1 MAIYHLSVQM
11 ISRAAGRSA
20 VASAAYRSAE
30 RIYDERLG
38 LTMDFSQKQGV
49 EYKEIMLPEG
59 APERLKDRAKL
70 WNEVEAAEKRKN
82 SQLAREVRVAL
93 PVECTREQ
101 QTDLL
106 RDYVKE
112 QFVDKGM
119 IADFAIHRDN
129 DENPHAH
136 IMLTTREIGENGF
149 GKKNRDW
156 NRKESLLEWREEW
169 AKHVNL
175 ELSRSGWGKTIDHR
189 SYEDQGL
196 SIEPTRHI
204 GVDLK
209 KARADGRELIQERMD
224 EYESITRRNGER
236 ILRDPNIALEAITHG
251 QATFSKRD
259 VGRWLNTKTAD
270 AGQFKECLDRVMGS
284 ERLVELGK
292 DRFGRERYTTEE
304 MIQVEKGLL
313 NNSRDLSDRA
323 GHQVEDRFIVQ
334 AERVRTLDPEQAQA
348 LRHITRESGD
358 IALVEGYAGAGKSYM
373 LGAARE
379 AWEAAGYR
387 VRGAALAGKAAEGL
401 EASSGIA
408 SRSIHSLEY
417 AWKRGK
423 DELGRGDVL
432 VIDEAGMVGSR
443 QMGRVLERAKRDGA
457 KVVLVG
463 DTEQLQAIEA
473 GAPMR
478 RIGQEVG
485 QVSMGE
491 IRRQR
496 EDWQKEATRNFAGGK
511 TKEALEAYQERGHV
525 HAHESQEGA
534 MRAIVQAWDEHRRE
548 RPRETQIMLAYRR
561 DEVRELNLQAKQ
573 IRRDA
578 GELGRD
584 FSVQTERGPREFA
597 AGDRVYFMRNDRN
610 LGVKNGTLGTV
621 ELMKKDGAVI
631 RLDPQTPGAVK
642 NTAGA
647 GHKRV
652 SVDFGQYSHLD
663 HGYAATVHKSQ
674 GVTVDRAH
682 VLAGDLFDKHSA
694 YVGMSRHRE
703 RVDLHWSRE
712 AFGSQ
717 AELQRTLSRARPKEM
732 AVDWKPEREGKPL
745 PGKAELTKDQKEA
758 LGEIAE
764 RLSSRSDLGEIGRK
778 HESATPTIRVPQ
790 NARKTR
796 EDGKQPKSKELTQ
809 EQVKAL
815 GKIGRQ
821 LSMKQ
826 DIGKIAK
833 ELSKRA
839 DRSKPKQKEKS
850 KEKSKTKEKG
860 KDLSKGLGLGRWLGH

>member
-1 MAIYHLSVQM
+1 LAIYHLSVQM
-11 ISRAAGRSA
+11 ISRASGRSA

-59 APERLKDRAKL
+59 APERLKDRATL
-70 WNEVEAAEKRKN
+70 WNEVEAAENRKN

-136 IMLTTREIGENGF
+136 IMLTTREIGESGF

-196 SIEPTRHI
+196 SVEPTGHI

-209 KARADGRELIQERMD
+209 KARADGRELVQERMD

-313 NNSRDLSDRA
+313 KGARELSDRA

-334 AERVRTLDPEQAQA
+334 AEKVRTLDPEQAQA

-478 RIGQEVG
+478 RIGREVG

-496 EDWQKEATRNFAGGK
+496 EDWQKEATRNFAGGN

-534 MRAIVQAWDEHRRE
+534 LRAIVQAWDEHRRE

-631 RLDPQTPGAVK
+631 RLDPQPSKSEGRWDARTPGAK

-712 AFGSQ
+712 AFGDR
-717 AELQRTLSRARPKEM
+717 AALQRTLSRARPKEM

-745 PGKAELTKDQKEA
+745 PGKAELTQDQKKA
-758 LGEIAE
+758 FKEIAE
-764 RLSSRSDLGEIGRK
+764 RLSARSDLGEIGRK
-778 HESATPTIRVPQ
+778 
-790 NARKTR
+790 
-796 EDGKQPKSKELTQ
+796 
-809 EQVKAL
+809 L
-815 GKIGRQ
+815 G
-821 LSMKQ
+821 
-826 DIGKIAK
+826 
-833 ELSKRA
+833 KRA
-839 DRSKPKQKEKS
+839 DRSKPKQKEKQ

-860 KDLSKGLGLGRWLGH
+860 KDLSKGMGLGRWLGH

>member
-1 MAIYHLSVQM
+1 LAIYHLSVQM

-20 VASAAYRSAE
+20 VASASYRSAE

-49 EYKEIMLPEG
+49 DYKEIMLPEG
-59 APERLKDRAKL
+59 APERLGDRATL
-70 WNEVEAAEKRKN
+70 WNEVEAAENRKDA
-82 SQLAREVRVAL
+82 QVAREVRVAL
-93 PVECTREQ
+93 PVECTYEQ
-101 QTDLL
+101 QTDLI

-129 DENPHAH
+129 EENPHAH
-136 IMLTTREIGENGF
+136 IMLTTREVGESGF

-156 NRKESLLEWREEW
+156 NRKEQLLGWREEW

-189 SYEDQGL
+189 SYEHQGL
-196 SIEPTRHI
+196 SIEPTGHI

-209 KARADGRELIQERMD
+209 KARADGRELVQERMD

-236 ILRDPNIALEAITHG
+236 ILKEPNIALEAITHG
-251 QATFSKRD
+251 QATFTKRD

-270 AGQFKECLDRVMGS
+270 AGQFKECLDRVMSS

-292 DRFGRERYTTEE
+292 DRFGRDRYTTDE
-304 MIQVEKGLL
+304 MILVEKGLL
-313 NNSRDLSDRA
+313 KDARELADRS
-323 GHQVEDRFIVQ
+323 GHQVEDRFIAQ
-334 AERVRTLDPEQAQA
+334 AEKVRTLDPEQDLA

-379 AWEAAGYR
+379 AWEASGYR

-423 DELGRGDVL
+423 DELGRGDIL

-443 QMGRVLERAKRDGA
+443 QMGRVLERAKRAGA

-496 EDWQKEATRNFAGGK
+496 EDWQKEATRNFAAGK
-511 TKEALEAYQERGHV
+511 TTEALGAYQERGHIHV
-525 HAHESQEGA
+525 HESQEDA
-534 MRAIVQAWDEHRRE
+534 IQAIVQAWDEQRRE

-561 DEVRELNLQAKQ
+561 DEVRELNRQAKQ

-621 ELMKKDGAVI
+621 EIMKKDGAVI
-631 RLDPQTPGAVK
+631 RLDPQPSKSEGRWDARTPGAVK
-642 NTAGA
+642 NTVGS

-682 VLAGDLFDKHSA
+682 VLAGELFDRHSA

-712 AFGSQ
+712 AFGSR
-717 AELQRTLSRARPKEM
+717 AALQRTLSRARPKEM
-732 AVDWKPEREGKPL
+732 AVDWKPEREEGKPS
-745 PGKAELTKDQKEA
+745 PGKAELTKDQKEV
-758 LGEIAE
+758 LKEIAE
-764 RLSSRSDLGEIGRK
+764 RLSARSDLGEIGRK
-778 HESATPTIRVPQ
+778 
-790 NARKTR
+790 
-796 EDGKQPKSKELTQ
+796 
-809 EQVKAL
+809 L
-815 GKIGRQ
+815 G
-821 LSMKQ
+821 
-826 DIGKIAK
+826 
-833 ELSKRA
+833 KRA
-839 DRSKPKQKEKS
+839 DRSKPKQKEKQ
-850 KEKSKTKEKG
+850 KEKSKTKEKEKG
-860 KDLSKGLGLGRWLGH
+860 KDLSKGLGRGFGFFR

>member
-1 MAIYHLSVQM
+1 LAIYHLSVQV
-11 ISRAAGRSA
+11 ISRSSGRSA
-20 VASAAYRSAE
+20 IASAAYRSAE

-38 LTMDFSQKQGV
+38 LTMDYSNKQGV
-49 EYKEIMLPEG
+49 EHTEIL
-59 APERLKDRAKL
+59 APENSPEWIKDRARL
-70 WNEVEAAEKRKN
+70 WNEVEKSETRKN
-82 SQLAREVRVAL
+82 SRLAREVRVAL

-101 QTDLL
+101 QTDII
-106 RDYVKE
+106 RDYVQE

-119 IADFAIHRDN
+119 VADLAIHRDN

-136 IMLTTREIGENGF
+136 IMLTTREVGPEGF
-149 GKKNRDW
+149 GKKCRDW
-156 NRKESLLEWREEW
+156 NRKEQLLEWREEW
-169 AKHVNL
+169 ANHVNL
-175 ELSRSGWGKTIDHR
+175 ELARSGFGKTIDHR
-189 SYEDQGL
+189 SYENQGL
-196 SIEPTRHI
+196 SIEPTKHI
-204 GVDLK
+204 GINLE
-209 KARADGRELIQERMD
+209 KARANGRELVQERMD

-236 ILRDPNIALEAITHG
+236 ILEDPKIALDAITHG
-251 QATFSKRD
+251 QAMFARRD
-259 VGRWLNTKTAD
+259 VGKWLNTKTAD
-270 AGQFKECLDRVMGS
+270 AEQFKECLDRIMSS
-284 ERLVELGK
+284 EHLVELGK
-292 DRFGRERYTTEE
+292 DRFGRERYTTQE
-304 MIQVEKGLL
+304 MIQVEKDLLADSRGLA
-313 NNSRDLSDRA
+313 DRA
-323 GHQVEDRFIVQ
+323 GHQVKDRFIGQ
-334 AERVRTLDPEQAQA
+334 AENVRTLDPEQERS
-348 LRHITRESGD
+348 LKHITQETGD
-358 IALVEGYAGAGKSYM
+358 LALVEGYAGAGKSYM

-379 AWEAAGYR
+379 AWEASGYR
-387 VRGAALAGKAAEGL
+387 VQGAALAGKAAEGL
-401 EASSGIA
+401 EASSGIS

-417 AWKRGK
+417 AWKQGK
-423 DELGRGDVL
+423 DGLGRKDIL

-443 QMGRVLERAKRDGA
+443 QMGRVLEHAKSAGA

-485 QVSMGE
+485 QVTMGE

-496 EDWQKEATRNFAGGK
+496 EDWQKDASKDFATGK
-511 TKEALEAYQERGHV
+511 TKEALETYQERGHI
-525 HAHESQEGA
+525 HAHESQKEATQA
-534 MRAIVQAWDEHRRE
+534 MVHAWDEHRKA

-561 DEVRELNLQAKQ
+561 DEVRELNRQAKQ

-584 FSVQTERGPREFA
+584 FTVQTERGPREFA
-597 AGDRVYFMRNDRN
+597 AGDRVYFLRNDRN

-621 ELMKKDGAVI
+621 ELIKKDSAVI
-631 RLDPQTPGAVK
+631 RLD
-642 NTAGA
+642 GA

-652 SVDFGQYSHLD
+652 SVDFEQYNHLD

-682 VLAGDLFDKHSA
+682 VLAGDLFDKHSV

-712 AFGSQ
+712 AFGSR

-745 PGKAELTKDQKEA
+745 PGKAELTKEHKEA
-758 LGEIAE
+758 LREIAE
-764 RLSSRSDLGEIGRK
+764 QLSSRSDLGEIGRK
-778 HESATPTIRVPQ
+778 HESATPTILVPHPPHTEGRKTHGTS
-790 NARKTR
+790 RKTR

-833 ELSKRA
+833 ELGKRA
-839 DRSKPKQKEKS
+839 DEKSQKRQEKQQEKSHKKEK
-850 KEKSKTKEKG
+850 EITRG
-860 KDLSKGLGLGRWLGH
+860 FDRGR